1 MNIQKE
7 KKRLAS
13 LETLRSQLL
22 KIVLLFVEAVGEDEE
37 NNFGKA
43 FDLYKK
49 ARTEIELVSCRL
61 LINPKI
67 FKGLCA
73 KHTILL
79 GLSCFC
85 NATIITGPLID
96 LYSLQESKSCN

>member
-1 MNIQKE
+1 MNFQKE

-22 KIVLLFVEAVGEDEE
+22 KIVLLFVEAVSEDEE

-61 LINPKI
+61 LINPKKDYVPNTL
-67 FKGLCA
+67 FYWDCRVFA
-73 KHTILL
+73 MQQLL
-79 GLSCFC
+79 LVH
-85 NATIITGPLID
+85 
-96 LYSLQESKSCN
+96 

>member
-1 MNIQKE
+1 MNFQKE

-22 KIVLLFVEAVGEDEE
+22 KIVLLLVEAVSEDKE

-49 ARTEIELVSCRL
+49 ARSEIELVSYLFFKFQKL
-61 LINPKI
+61 LKDY
-67 FKGLCA
+67 A

-96 LYSLQESKSCN
+96 LNSLQESKSCN

>member
-1 MNIQKE
+1 MNFQKE

-22 KIVLLFVEAVGEDEE
+22 KIVLLFVEAVSEDKE

-49 ARTEIELVSCRL
+49 ARTEIELVSCRVSILQQL
-61 LINPKI
+61 LMV
-67 FKGLCA
+67 FEEQ
-73 KHTILL
+73 TVLL
-79 GLSCFC
+79 GLS
-85 NATIITGPLID
+85 TIIKDPLID